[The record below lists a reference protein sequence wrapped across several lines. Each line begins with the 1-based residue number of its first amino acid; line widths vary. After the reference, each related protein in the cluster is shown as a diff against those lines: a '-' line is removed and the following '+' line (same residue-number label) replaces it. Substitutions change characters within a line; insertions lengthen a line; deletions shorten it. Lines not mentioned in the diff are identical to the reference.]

1 MELETVYVD
10 PKFYMEVLGSIKEQE
25 LKVRLLN
32 SMLIGRHFMMVLDKK
47 TPDFT
52 DYTTV
57 KRTAD

>member
-52 DYTTV
+52 DYTTA